1 MDAPTMQPVVA
12 MATLGIDALPES
24 VWQAL
29 TTPSKLKMFF
39 FGADVDSTFRVG
51 APITMRGE
59 MNGKPYEDKGTI
71 LIADEPKR
79 LSFSH
84 YSPLSG
90 KPDAPENT
98 NVVTFTLAPEN
109 AGTRVTLTQTKL
121 QGPITEADAQNR
133 EAYEKNWRG
142 VLEGLRETASS
153 LLV

>member
-1 MDAPTMQPVVA
+1 MDAPITEPVVA
-12 MATLGIDALPES
+12 MATLGIDALPQS

-29 TTPSKLKMFF
+29 TTPSELKKFF

-51 APITMRGE
+51 TPITMRGE
-59 MNGKPYEDKGTI
+59 MNGKSYEDKGTI
-71 LIADEPKR
+71 LIADAPKR

-90 KPDAPENT
+90 KPDTPENY
-98 NVVTFTLAPEN
+98 NVVTFTLVPEN
-109 AGTRVTLTQTKL
+109 EGTRATLTQTKL
-121 QGPITEADAQNR
+121 QGPITAADAKSR

-142 VLEGLRETASS
+142 VLEGLRDAASS